1 MVRITISRI
10 LAFRLSSK
18 ISLDL
23 FVIKRLKDFE
33 QELQFLEEVQQ
44 KLGAALLRPEIVL
57 EITENEAIE
66 FKKYIDYKIQ
76 SLLRVSE
83 HVAEITYQ
91 GIDDRLKATAI
102 CEAEELQQFY
112 NKLCKLT
119 ENIN

>member
-44 KLGAALLRPEIVL
+44 KLGAALLSPEIVL

-91 GIDDRLKATAI
+91 DIDDRLKATAI
-102 CEAEELQQFY
+102 YEAEELQQFY
-112 NKLCKLT
+112 NKLCRLT

>member
-33 QELQFLEEVQQ
+33 QRLQFLEEVQQ

-76 SLLRVSE
+76 SLLRASE
-83 HVAEITYQ
+83 HVTETTYQ
-91 GIDDRLKATAI
+91 DIDDRLKDIAI
-102 CEAEELQQFY
+102 YEVEELQQFY
-112 NKLCKLT
+112 NRLCKLT